1 MPGEVWPEL
10 KLSDVLAEPIR
21 NGFSPSES
29 QDWTGVQM
37 LGLGCL
43 SADGFNASQLK
54 NAPASVSAMH
64 SAALQDGDL
73 LVSRA
78 NTRTLVGMVG
88 VYRDVGTPCIYP
100 DLMMRVRPSERY
112 LVEFLELVLRSRRT
126 RRRLMAMAQGT
137 SESMVKISGEML
149 RQLRIP
155 DVPVAEQQR
164 IVEVLNS
171 LTELERS
178 IEAEIRKLELIGASA
193 VKRRLDDLY
202 DASGLLT
209 LSDVA
214 SVERG
219 RFSARPRND
228 PASFGGGY
236 GFIQT
241 GDVSAGRRGVIRR
254 SSQRLNDAGLA
265 VSRLFPAGT
274 VVVTIAATIGET
286 AILGKPMCFPDSVVG
301 VVANDGFDSRFLEL
315 CLHRAKSDLEGRAP
329 QSAQR
334 NINLQ
339 DLRPLAVP
347 SISRSSQAAL
357 VSLWETYRN
366 QVAAMQDE
374 LAKLRRQK
382 QGLVDDMLSGRVAA
396 SALAA

>member
-1 MPGEVWPEL
+1 
-10 KLSDVLAEPIR
+10 
-21 NGFSPSES
+21 
-29 QDWTGVQM
+29 
-37 LGLGCL
+37 
-43 SADGFNASQLK
+43 
-54 NAPASVSAMH
+54 
-64 SAALQDGDL
+64 
-73 LVSRA
+73 
-78 NTRTLVGMVG
+78 
-88 VYRDVGTPCIYP
+88 
-100 DLMMRVRPSERY
+100 
-112 LVEFLELVLRSRRT
+112 
-126 RRRLMAMAQGT
+126 MAMAQGT

-149 RQLRIP
+149 RQLRVP
-155 DVPVAEQQR
+155 DVPVAEQRR
-164 IVEVLNS
+164 IVGVLNS

-178 IEAEIRKLELIGASA
+178 LEAEIRKLELIGASA

-209 LSDVA
+209 LADVA

-219 RFSARPRND
+219 KFSARPRND
-228 PASFGGGY
+228 PAYFGAGY
-236 GFIQT
+236 GFIQA

-374 LAKLRRQK
+374 LAKLRRLK
-382 QGLVDDMLSGRVAA
+382 QGLVDDLLSGRVAV
-396 SALAA
+396 SALAGLSERRPALAVGRGPDESWWGAVQWGSFRQAALAAATSCARGASSRTELAFGCRRSAALIVRKWSSPRLDETCSYSSRNRDQLSQAASR